1 LNLIKKAFQVLRCLF
16 PSKLPIG
23 AAQFDTWAKS
33 IFTTYNLED
42 KPGNRH
48 ALASL
53 IMHLGPV
60 TAYKPKKYFSHA
72 IMKSL
77 ANEIAF
83 ETIQA
88 LRKDEEAYI
97 KKHMEQPAHPVP
109 ENPADQIDSVLCSNE
124 QALA

>member
-1 LNLIKKAFQVLRCLF
+1 MLRCLF
-16 PSKLPIG
+16 PSKLPVG
-23 AAQFDTWAKS
+23 DAQFDTWAKS
-33 IFTTYNLED
+33 IFSIYRLDD

-60 TAYKPKKYFSHA
+60 TAYKPKRYFSFA

-77 ANEIAF
+77 ANETAF
-83 ETIQA
+83 ETIQR

-97 KKHMEQPAHPVP
+97 NKHMNGQAQHPTPAAPEDQLDTDLICSTEQVP
-109 ENPADQIDSVLCSNE
+109 N
-124 QALA
+124 